1 MKFEVKNRFTGYVQF
16 TADIETNSE
25 SRSIQLDLA
34 VKWGVDNGA
43 NLRGANLR
51 DAYLRDAYLCYADL
65 SGAYLR
71 DANLSGAYLSGA
83 NLRDANLRGANLRG
97 ADLSDADLS
106 GADLSGAYLCYADLC
121 GANLR
126 GANLSDA
133 NLSHNKTIISCCLGC
148 YEMYLHQSNGAFM
161 IKAGCRYFT
170 IKAAKQHWSE
180 ANIESWTEKTKEYGE
195 RQLRMLEFLESE
207 AKALGWKEEEK

>member
-1 MKFEVKNRFTGYVQF
+1 MKFEVKNRITGYVQF

-25 SRSIQLDLA
+25 SRSIQLRLA

-43 NLRGANLR
+43 DLSGAELRGA
-51 DAYLRDAYLCYADL
+51 DLCGADL

-71 DANLSGAYLSGA
+71 GA
-83 NLRDANLRGANLRG
+83 R
-97 ADLSDADLS
+97 
-106 GADLSGAYLCYADLC
+106 
-121 GANLR
+121 
-126 GANLSDA
+126 
-133 NLSHNKTIISCCLGC
+133 LSHNKTIISCCLGC
-148 YEMYLHQSNGAFM
+148 YEMYLHQSNGVFM